1 MTRPQTRTYGVAIP
15 SSRQPLLEAM
25 LRAFGWLV
33 SNVAWL
39 FGPTINRHTRDW
51 HTDAAR
57 EDQLPTPSDPT
68 PKEAHTSQPS
78 VSGKRA
84 ARIPRIPVASTQG
97 TETHSHAPRNQ
108 DARDKP
114 EHDSLDDLEAELQLR
129 VPRVGVGE
137 ERHRRRDLV
146 RGTKSSDANR
156 EPCSWPPVLRAAQTH
171 MHRSAR
177 RRAVQAPAL
186 AGDTVVRSRLKSA

>member
-1 MTRPQTRTYGVAIP
+1 MTRTRTRTYGVAIP

-33 SNVAWL
+33 SNIVSMLA
-39 FGPTINRHTRDW
+39 TIFNRPTRDW
-51 HTDAAR
+51 HTGGAR
-57 EDQLPTPSDPT
+57 EDQLPTPGDPT
-68 PKEAHTSQPS
+68 PKGARHSQLS
-78 VSGKRA
+78 FSGKRA

-97 TETHSHAPRNQ
+97 TTPNSHAPRNQ

-129 VPRVGVGE
+129 VPRVCVGE
-137 ERHRRRDLV
+137 ERRRRRDLV
-146 RGTKSSDANR
+146 RGTKSRDASR
-156 EPCSWPPVLRAAQTH
+156 ELCSWPPVLRAAQTH

-177 RRAVQAPAL
+177 TRADQAPAF